1 MAKLEKTL
9 CGDFDYILK
18 VLDIAVL
25 QGSASASYED
35 GSDYS
40 QGGFRCSVRIYER
53 YSYTGGNRVS
63 LSLTLAGGNGEY
75 HLTAITS
82 GGSQGVFF
90 KINHWGEDAFL
101 DTIAGVVENFNPLGS
116 GS

>member
-9 CGDFDYILK
+9 RGDFDYILK

-53 YSYTGGNRVS
+53 YSYTGYRKNILRKS
-63 LSLTLAGGNGEY
+63 LPKSKFTILHT
-75 HLTAITS
+75 HKSPKPQSTAA
-82 GGSQGVFF
+82 F
-90 KINHWGEDAFL
+90 K
-101 DTIAGVVENFNPLGS
+101 
-116 GS
+116 